1 MVLRAWQHQ
10 DWGHG
15 AISPRGL
22 GSKRPLQSEW
32 HLKTQVQGS
41 WWSWVAW
48 QWPDREL
55 LFDPASNQMSSHDLE
70 GPTVQPTEG
79 SRRQVDERAL
89 EASLPLKPGLGT
101 AIHLRGFTH
110 GARPRPQVSLNGPLA
125 GVLPCRA
132 RWDEFNCLL
141 SGGYSCT
148 RRRWTLLRCLSPAA
162 IWLFSPIHYLL

>member
-1 MVLRAWQHQ
+1 MVL
-10 DWGHG
+10 GYV
-15 AISPRGL
+15 
-22 GSKRPLQSEW
+22 
-32 HLKTQVQGS
+32 T
-41 WWSWVAW
+41 VAG
-48 QWPDREL
+48 PEL

-148 RRRWTLLRCLSPAA
+148 RRRDEPCYAVCHRCDLT
-162 IWLFSPIHYLL
+162 LFSLSHYLL